1 MFEGGGGTDGG
12 FNFVDRV
19 RETQR
24 PAWDLLLEWG
34 VRKNFPA
41 DREGKTLLRDR
52 KLRGGVQGGDLR
64 LYGRF
69 APRTAL
75 NW

>member
-1 MFEGGGGTDGG
+1 MFEGGGGTEGG
-12 FNFVDRV
+12 FVFVDRV
-19 RETQR
+19 RET
-24 PAWDLLLEWG
+24 
-34 VRKNFPA
+34 
-41 DREGKTLLRDR
+41 DREGKTQLRDR

-64 LYGRF
+64 FYGRF